1 MTRTLVLGGTAWLGR
16 EIAAAAV
23 ARGGEVVCLA
33 RGEAGPVAPGSRLVP
48 ADRHDPATYD
58 ALTGDWDE
66 VVELSSDPALVGPAL
81 RALADRASHWTLV
94 SSVSVYADTATPGAD
109 EDADLVE
116 PADTS
121 RYADAKV
128 AAERES
134 AREVGDRLLVVRP
147 GLVVGPGD
155 PSDRFGWWPARLH
168 RGGRVVVPTTAGRW
182 VQAIDVADLAA
193 FVERA
198 GRERR
203 VGVVDAVGEA
213 VPLAEVLREARVAVG
228 APVAAPEKAGSEAG
242 AGGRAS
248 GEPAPAPAA
257 GRGPDPVPADLVTV
271 DDATLL
277 EAGVAWWAGPRSLPL
292 WLPLDAEGFV
302 RRSGAAFVAGGG
314 RRRPLRETVGRV
326 LADELA
332 RGRDRTRRAG
342 LDPAD
347 EAAVLALVDARLAS
361 EA

>member
-1 MTRTLVLGGTAWLGR
+1 MTRTLILGGTAWLGR

-33 RGEAGPVAPGSRLVP
+33 RGESGTVAEGARLVR
-48 ADRHDPATYD
+48 ADRRDPAAYD
-58 ALTGDWDE
+58 ELVGEWDD

-109 EDADLVE
+109 ESAELVD
-116 PADTS
+116 PVDTS

-134 AREVGDRLLVVRP
+134 AGRLGDRLLVVRP

-155 PSDRFGWWPARLH
+155 PSDRFGWWPGRMH
-168 RGGRVVVPTTAGRW
+168 RGGRVVVPTTEGRW
-182 VQAIDVADLAA
+182 VQAVDVADLAA

-198 GRERR
+198 GREGV
-203 VGVVDAVGEA
+203 VGTVDAVGEP
-213 VPLAEVLREARVAVG
+213 VPLEEFLREARVAVG
-228 APVAAPEKAGSEAG
+228 SQAAVSGAVAAG
-242 AGGRAS
+242 AVGPG
-248 GEPAPAPAA
+248 AA
-257 GRGPDPVPADLVTV
+257 LELVTV

-277 EAGVAWWAGPRSLPL
+277 AAGVSWWAGPRSLPL
-292 WLPLDAEGFV
+292 WLPLDAGGFV
-302 RRSGAAFVAGGG
+302 RRSGAAYVAAGGV
-314 RRRPLRETVGRV
+314 RRPLHETVERV

-332 RGRDRTRRAG
+332 RGRDRPRRAG

-347 EAAVLALVDARLAS
+347 EAAVLAVVDARVAPRG
-361 EA
+361 

>member
-1 MTRTLVLGGTAWLGR
+1 MTRTLILGGTAWLGR

-33 RGEAGPVAPGSRLVP
+33 RGESGTVAEGARLVR
-48 ADRHDPATYD
+48 ADRRDPAAYD
-58 ALTGDWDE
+58 ELVGEWDD

-109 EDADLVE
+109 ESAELVD
-116 PADTS
+116 PVDTS

-134 AREVGDRLLVVRP
+134 AGRLGDRLLVVRP

-155 PSDRFGWWPARLH
+155 PSDRFGWWPGRMH
-168 RGGRVVVPTTAGRW
+168 RGGRVVVPTTEGRW
-182 VQAIDVADLAA
+182 VQAVDVADLAA

-198 GRERR
+198 GREGV
-203 VGVVDAVGEA
+203 VGTVDAVGEP
-213 VPLAEVLREARVAVG
+213 VPLEEFLREARVAVG
-228 APVAAPEKAGSEAG
+228 SEAAASVGVAAG
-242 AGGRAS
+242 
-248 GEPAPAPAA
+248 PAPE
-257 GRGPDPVPADLVTV
+257 LVTV

-277 EAGVAWWAGPRSLPL
+277 AAGVSWWAGPRSLPL
-292 WLPLDAEGFV
+292 WLPLDAGGFV
-302 RRSGAAFVAGGG
+302 RRSGAAYVAAGGA
-314 RRRPLRETVGRV
+314 RRPLRETVERV

-332 RGRDRTRRAG
+332 RGRDRPRRAG

-347 EAAVLALVDARLAS
+347 EAAVLAVVDARVAPRG
-361 EA
+361 